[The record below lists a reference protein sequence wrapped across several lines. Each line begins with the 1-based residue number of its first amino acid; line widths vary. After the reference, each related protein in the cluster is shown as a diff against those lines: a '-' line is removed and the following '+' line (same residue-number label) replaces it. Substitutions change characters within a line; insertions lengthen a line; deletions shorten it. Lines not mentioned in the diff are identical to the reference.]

1 MAMPMIDDHSFDHV
15 FYPDSDDEP
24 MAENMLQAEIIRTL
38 ILGFQRRYAGRP
50 DVLVAGDAFWY
61 PVRGEPKVVLAPDTL
76 VVVDLPAPPDFRV
89 MGSYRQFE
97 FGGHVALVVEVLSP
111 SNTWAEMVRKR
122 QFYDRHGA
130 DEYWAF
136 DPDHG
141 ALEVWVRQGDALVE
155 LPVPEEGI
163 VSPATGVTVRLIDGM
178 LAVFDAGSDRRWL
191 FPLDEA
197 MRAEA
202 ERERAEAE
210 RERADAERERAD
222 AAAARVA
229 QLEARLAALGAAG
242 EPPATV

>member
-24 MAENMLQAEIIRTL
+24 MAENMLQAEIIRSL
-38 ILGFQRRYAGRP
+38 ILGFQRRYAGRA

-141 ALEVWVRQGDALVE
+141 TLEVWVRQGDSLVE
-155 LPVPEEGI
+155 LPVPDEGI

-178 LAVFDAGSDRRWL
+178 LAVFDVGSERRWL

-197 MRAEA
+197 A
-202 ERERAEAE
+202 
-210 RERADAERERAD
+210 RADAEAARAESEAARAD
-222 AAAARVA
+222 AAARRVA
-229 QLEARLAALGAAG
+229 ELEVQLAALGGQSA
-242 EPPATV
+242 PPPGGT